1 MTEDIT
7 PNRAA
12 LLWARERA
20 EYAIS
25 FKDEVVGRY
34 SVEVTPDA
42 AAGTLGLVAIYE
54 DATVRTRAELTL
66 KRETLHPL
74 SAYKK
79 IEAPQGE
86 FHLSGIYTENAL
98 QLKAQTPGGP
108 QQVEVPLVVPV
119 FDNESVLTIV
129 RALPLKAGYRGSL
142 EVANID
148 NGRTYFAWVEY
159 VARQRAPGDTE
170 SVDCHQIRLVF
181 DNAESHEMWYGV
193 DPPHALVR
201 YDNRT
206 VVFALEEFSR
216 EEV

>member
-1 MTEDIT
+1 MTDEIT
-7 PNRAA
+7 PDRAG

-20 EYAIS
+20 VYAIS

-34 SVEVTPDA
+34 TVEITPDA
-42 AAGTLGLVAIYE
+42 DAGTLGLVASYE
-54 DATVRTRAELTL
+54 DANVRTRAELTL
-66 KRETLHPL
+66 KRATLYPL

-79 IEAPQGE
+79 IEVPQGE
-86 FHLSGIYTENAL
+86 FHLSGTYTDTAL

-119 FDNESVLTIV
+119 FDNDSVLTIV
-129 RALPLKAGYRGSL
+129 RALPLEAGYRGSL

-148 NGRTYFAWVEY
+148 NGRTYFAWVEH
-159 VARQRAPGDTE
+159 VTREVAPGDEE
-170 SVDCHQIRLVF
+170 SVDSHQIRMVF
-181 DNAESHEMWYGV
+181 DNAESHEMWCRV

-216 EEV
+216 QEI